1 MAKGCL
7 VGSGA
12 VDPAE
17 GLHSQKKINM
27 HYWSQQWKK
36 NLLPSTFPFSTWQ
49 QLLLSLPFSVSLSLC
64 LHVFLQS
71 FSESIFC
78 FSAFFMCVPPPPHS
92 SFINP
97 TQHREDLH
105 SPAPGTFWFAL
116 FSRSFQNF
124 PSQPALS
131 FGETLRKN
139 VVFLFAWSPTLLGG
153 KNDCFC

>member
-36 NLLPSTFPFSTWQ
+36 NLPPSTFPFSTWQ

-78 FSAFFMCVPPPPHS
+78 FSAFFMCVPPPRS

-97 TQHREDLH
+97 TQHCEDLH
-105 SPAPGTFWFAL
+105 SPAPGTFLIRFV
-116 FSRSFQNF
+116 FTFISEF
-124 PSQPALS
+124 PFTTCTFIWWNL
-131 FGETLRKN
+131 EKKCR
-139 VVFLFAWSPTLLGG
+139 FLVCMKSCTARW
-153 KNDCFC
+153 